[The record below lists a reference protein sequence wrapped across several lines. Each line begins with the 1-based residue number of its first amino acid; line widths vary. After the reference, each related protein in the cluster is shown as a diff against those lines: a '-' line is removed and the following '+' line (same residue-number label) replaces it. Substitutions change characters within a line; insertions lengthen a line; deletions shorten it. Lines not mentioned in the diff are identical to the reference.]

1 MKAHRY
7 IPWFLLLILL
17 AWSLAA
23 RTAANIALMAKP
35 SASYVS
41 GDTSTGALND
51 GIDPRR
57 SRDRSRGSYGN
68 WPRQNTQWV
77 QYDWDVTISTD
88 RIDVYWWDDRQ
99 GVRLPRAARLLYW
112 DGRDFVPVQTE
123 QTLGVAED
131 RYNSLEFA
139 EVTTARLRLEIDG
152 SEQYSTGILEW
163 KVFDSG
169 KSPAFPPQVKAD
181 VDRTVVL
188 GGRTYL
194 NGLVKT
200 VSGDS
205 AVQWRKTSGPGWV
218 AFADPTKLDT
228 TATFSEPGDYVLR
241 LTAMQGDRRDSDTLN
256 VKVVQGPPIENLHPV
271 DTMPYEINSPLWD
284 QRAKAIIV
292 NWIPHCIS
300 KINDPDLR
308 EGGINNF
315 IEAAKKLQGKPSG
328 SHLGFVFSN
337 AWVYNTMESIC
348 VALMVDPK
356 GDAEIIQAQKMMK
369 DTLEEWIPKI
379 LAAQEP
385 DGYLQTAFTLSNRQR
400 WTDRY
405 RGDHE
410 GYVAGYYL
418 EAAVSHYM
426 LTGGKDLRLY
436 NSAKK
441 LADCWEANIGP
452 APGKQEWFDGHQG
465 MEMALVR
472 FGRFV
477 NNVEGGGKGGKY
489 IQLAKFLLDCRKGG
503 SEYDQSHVPVIRQ
516 YEAVGHAVRASYNY
530 AAMSDVAM
538 ETHDHDYQSAV
549 MSLYDSIV
557 NRKYYVTG
565 GIGSGETSE
574 GFGPDYALRQNA
586 YNESCSS
593 CGLIFFEHKLNMAY
607 HDAKFVDLYEE
618 TLYNALLG
626 SLDLDGKNFYYQ
638 NPLDGRGARYPWHS
652 CPCCVGNIPRVLLM
666 LPTWTYVKDSANLY
680 VNLFVGS
687 KITVP
692 GIAGTDVEMIQETDY
707 PWSGSVG
714 ITVNPKT
721 GKTFAIRIR
730 IPNREVSN
738 IYHNEPKANGI
749 LSIEVNGRT
758 VQPPV
763 EKGYAVIERT
773 WKAGDRI
780 ELELP
785 MQVQRV
791 RAINEVEA
799 TRGRVALR
807 YGPLIYSAEA
817 VDQDLDRAL
826 SPDAPL
832 TTEWEPDLLQGVLTI
847 KGRWA
852 DGSDMLAIPNYARA
866 NRLENAGDEVGSF
879 GGSPG
884 AEDIVRRRR
893 DRNIT
898 SKVWLNESRDH
909 N

>member
-7 IPWFLLLILL
+7 IPWFLLAILL
-17 AWSLAA
+17 AWSLVA
-23 RTAANIALMAKP
+23 RTAANIAIVAKP

-41 GDTSTGALND
+41 GDTSTNALND
-51 GIDPRR
+51 GVDPLR

-68 WPRQNTQWV
+68 WPRQKTQWV
-77 QYDWDVTISTD
+77 QYDWNVAISTN

-112 DGRDFVPVQTE
+112 DGGAFVPVQTE
-123 QTLGVAED
+123 QTLGVAEN

-139 EVTTARLRLEIDG
+139 EVTTTRLRLEIDG
-152 SEQYSTGILEW
+152 NEQYSTGILEW

-169 KSPAFPPQVKAD
+169 KSPAFPPQVRAD

-188 GGRTYL
+188 GGKTYL

-200 VSGDS
+200 LAGEST
-205 AVQWRKTSGPGWV
+205 VQWSKASGPGWV
-218 AFADPTKLDT
+218 TFDDPTKLDT
-228 TATFSEPGDYVLR
+228 TATFTEPGDYVLR
-241 LTAMQGDRRDSDTLN
+241 LTAMQGDLSDSDTLN
-256 VKVVQGPPIENLHPV
+256 VKVIQGPPIENLHPV
-271 DTMPYEINSPLWD
+271 DTMPYQINSPLWD
-284 QRAKAIIV
+284 QRAKAIIA

-300 KINDPDLR
+300 KINDPNLR

-315 IEAAKKLQGKPSG
+315 IEAAKKLQGEPSG
-328 SHLGFVFSN
+328 NHRGYVFSN

-356 GDAEIIQAQKMMK
+356 GDAEIIQARKMMR

-452 APGKQEWFDGHQG
+452 APGKQEWFDGHQA

-477 NNVEGGGKGGKY
+477 NTVEGGDKGDKY

-503 SEYDQSHVPVIRQ
+503 SKYDQSHVPVIRQ

-549 MSLYDSIV
+549 MSLYDSII

-574 GFGPDYALRQNA
+574 GFGPDYSLRQNA

-626 SLDLDGKNFYYQ
+626 SLDLNGKNFYYQ
-638 NPLDGRGARYPWHS
+638 NPLEGRGARYPWHG
-652 CPCCVGNIPRVLLM
+652 CPCCIGNIPRVLLM

-687 KITVP
+687 RITVP

-714 ITVNPKT
+714 ITVNPEA

-749 LSIEVNGRT
+749 LSIEVNSQP

-763 EKGYAVIERT
+763 EKGYAIIERA

-799 TRGRVALR
+799 TRGQVALR
-807 YGPLIYSAEA
+807 YGPLIYNVEA
-817 VDQDLDRAL
+817 IDQNLDRAL
-826 SPDAPL
+826 APDAPL
-832 TTEWEPDLLQGVLTI
+832 TTEWRSDLLQGVLAI
-847 KGRWA
+847 KGQWA

-866 NRLENAGDEVGSF
+866 NRFEDADDEDQSFSGSS
-879 GGSPG
+879 GT
-884 AEDIVRRRR
+884 EDLVRRRR

-898 SKVWLNESRDH
+898 SRVWLNESRDYD
-909 N
+909 